1 MEKVGAVGV
10 GGEKERLKTDSGR
23 GRLQKKRIA
32 ASAYSAMKR

>member
-1 MEKVGAVGV
+1 MERRRGRGC
-10 GGEKERLKTDSGR
+10 ERAAENGHRR

>member
-1 MEKVGAVGV
+1 MEKVG
-10 GGEKERLKTDSGR
+10 GGRVRKRLKTDTGR